1 MFVDLDLNNAGTGYC
16 LTATATG
23 LTATS
28 SGFNVTPGAAS
39 QLVFG
44 TQPGTTVAGQQITPA
59 VKLRALDALGN
70 VATGF
75 SGTITVALGSN
86 PGGATLSGTLLVAAV
101 GGVASFGDLSLNRT
115 APGYTLTASGGGLG
129 PVTSTAFDITPGT
142 ATRLA
147 FTQQPTNT
155 VAGGAISPAVQLS
168 ALDPAGNL
176 VPTFTGSVT
185 VALGN
190 NPGGVTGVQTC
201 ALATVGGVVTFSDLA
216 LDKAAPG
223 YWLTATGL
231 GTATSSS
238 FNIIAGTATQLV
250 FGTQP
255 GTITGGKSFSPAVK
269 VRALDGLGNLATT
282 FTGQVTVTLNSPG
295 SGTLSG
301 TTTVAAA
308 GGVATFFSLSV
319 NVAASGYTL
328 TAAAAGLPNV
338 ESAAFE
344 VIVGPASHV
353 DFQTR
358 PHDEIAGG
366 TLGRPYI
373 QLRAEAKGGNLVT
386 SFTGLVTVAIAAN
399 PGGGTLSGMTPV
411 AAVGGLAT
419 FSDLS
424 IDKVGTG
431 YTQFFSADGL
441 LGVTSATF
449 NLTPAAASRL
459 VFTVQPTSTA
469 AAATITPAVEVT
481 ARDAF
486 GNVATGFA
494 GNVTLAIGSNPGRGT
509 LGGTASVAAV
519 AGVATFASLSIN
531 NAGVGYTLV
540 AGAGGLAGATSV
552 TFDIN

>member
-1 MFVDLDLNNAGTGYC
+1 
-16 LTATATG
+16 
-23 LTATS
+23 
-28 SGFNVTPGAAS
+28 
-39 QLVFG
+39 
-44 TQPGTTVAGQQITPA
+44 
-59 VKLRALDALGN
+59 
-70 VATGF
+70 
-75 SGTITVALGSN
+75 
-86 PGGATLSGTLLVAAV
+86 
-101 GGVASFGDLSLNRT
+101 
-115 APGYTLTASGGGLG
+115 
-129 PVTSTAFDITPGT
+129 
-142 ATRLA
+142 
-147 FTQQPTNT
+147 
-155 VAGGAISPAVQLS
+155 
-168 ALDPAGNL
+168 
-176 VPTFTGSVT
+176 
-185 VALGN
+185 
-190 NPGGVTGVQTC
+190 
-201 ALATVGGVVTFSDLA
+201 
-216 LDKAAPG
+216 
-223 YWLTATGL
+223 
-231 GTATSSS
+231 
-238 FNIIAGTATQLV
+238 
-250 FGTQP
+250 
-255 GTITGGKSFSPAVK
+255 
-269 VRALDGLGNLATT
+269 
-282 FTGQVTVTLNSPG
+282 
-295 SGTLSG
+295 
-301 TTTVAAA
+301 
-308 GGVATFFSLSV
+308 FSLSV

-338 ESAAFE
+338 ESVAFE

-366 TLGRPYI
+366 TLGSPYI
-373 QLRAEAKGGNLVT
+373 QLRAEDTGGNLVT

-399 PGGGTLSGMTPV
+399 PGGGTLSGATTV

-431 YTQFFSADGL
+431 YTLSFSADGL

-449 NLTPAAASRL
+449 NITPAAASRL

-481 ARDAF
+481 AWDTF

>member
-1 MFVDLDLNNAGTGYC
+1 MIRRPPRSTLFPYTTLFRSGTTSVAAVGGVVTFSDLTLDKTAPGYW
-16 LTATATG
+16 LTATG
-23 LTATS
+23 LGTATS
-28 SGFNVTPGAAS
+28 SGFNITPGAAS

-59 VKLRALDALGN
+59 VKVRALDALGN

-75 SGTITVALGSN
+75 SGAITVAIGSN
-86 PGGATLSGTLLVAAV
+86 PGGATLSGTILVAAV

-115 APGYTLTASGGGLG
+115 ATGYTLTASAGGFA

-142 ATRLA
+142 ATQLA
-147 FTQQPTNT
+147 FTVQPSNT
-155 VAGGAISPAVQLS
+155 VAGAAISPAVQIT
-168 ALDPAGNL
+168 ALDPAGNP
-176 VPTFTGSVT
+176 VPSFTGSVT

-190 NPGGVTGVQTC
+190 NPGGSTLGGTTTV
-201 ALATVGGVVTFSDLA
+201 AAVGGVVTFSDLT

-231 GTATSSS
+231 GAATSSS

-269 VRALDGLGNLATT
+269 VQALDGLGNLATT

-338 ESAAFE
+338 ESVAFE
-344 VIVGPASHV
+344 VIVGPASHI

-366 TLGRPYI
+366 TLGSPYI
-373 QLRAEAKGGNLVT
+373 QLRAEDTGGNLVT

-399 PGGGTLSGMTPV
+399 PGGGTLSGTTTV

-431 YTQFFSADGL
+431 YTLSFSADGL

-449 NLTPAAASRL
+449 NITPAAASQL
-459 VFTVQPTSTA
+459 VFTVEPTSTA
-469 AAATITPAVEVT
+469 AAATIPPAVGE
-481 ARDAF
+481 DA
-486 GNVATGFA
+486 
-494 GNVTLAIGSNPGRGT
+494 P
-509 LGGTASVAAV
+509 
-519 AGVATFASLSIN
+519 
-531 NAGVGYTLV
+531 
-540 AGAGGLAGATSV
+540 
-552 TFDIN
+552 